1 MKMYIS
7 IIISSIIC
15 LIAFLYIADTTITFN
30 PFSIHLAAWKSAV
43 GWLIIAIGVGLIS
56 DQKRDEGIK
65 KGVDG
70 TIELLKE
77 YSKNPD
83 ATEFKIET
91 DSQEIKLTK
100 TNE

>member
-15 LIAFLYIADTTITFN
+15 LIAFLYIADTTIKFN
-30 PFSIHLAAWKSAV
+30 PFSIHLASWRTAV
-43 GWLIIAIGVGLIS
+43 GWLIIAIGVGFIS
-56 DQKRDEGIK
+56 DQKYNEGIK

-83 ATEFKIET
+83 ATEVKIET
-91 DSQEIKLTK
+91 DSQELKLTK
-100 TNE
+100 LNE

>member
-15 LIAFLYIADTTITFN
+15 IAAFLFIADTTITFN
-30 PFSIHLAAWKSAV
+30 PFSIHLAAWKSAI

-56 DQKRDEGIK
+56 DQKYNEGIK

-70 TIELLKE
+70 TIELLKS

>member
-1 MKMYIS
+1 MYMS
-7 IIISSIIC
+7 IIISSLIC
-15 LIAFLYIADTTITFN
+15 IIAFLYIADTTITVN
-30 PFSIHLAAWKSAV
+30 PFSIHLAAWKNAV
-43 GWLIIAIGVGLIS
+43 GWLVVAIGIGLIS
-56 DQKRDEGIK
+56 DQKYDEGIK

-77 YSKNPD
+77 YSKNPN

-91 DSQEIKLTK
+91 DSHEIKLTK